1 LGSLEDPEGCRHG
14 GYYIKVGKVPIKKS
28 TAKQTTTVDFGDN
41 RISNWSQQNIK
52 STPWRS
58 SWGDTIQTH
67 HGAMLQDVAMFAV
80 LQCTLLYEM

>member
-1 LGSLEDPEGCRHG
+1 MSPWRLLHKSWQSA
-14 GYYIKVGKVPIKKS
+14 YKKS